1 MATAIDRLKV
11 QGGPA
16 PRNGVLSS
24 TTTRV
29 TFKGNKPTPSNIAEL
44 EKNYQFILKQDKT
57 SDLMLKGI
65 NHLSVQARKSRHLSR
80 VQEANVGIST
90 MDSSQNVSEDTD
102 VVIEKPHFVLCG
114 LPIGSKTIDP
124 QLYLNEARV
133 GNYKT
138 SARELNRVKR
148 GNKSGRAYSEP
159 TPSSRD
165 REVNGSGAFR
175 LALDDLD
182 SMPVLSTPAM
192 IPPLTPT
199 NSAITNKRLGRES
212 ARSYLDIKGSK
223 GLNNSAPNAWDVFP
237 SQAFVLFSQHKK
249 QPSLVACAN
258 DQTNETKDSFDTKP
272 LRSDVNCSS
281 TDDSIAKQISDQQKR
296 PKYAK
301 PFVRRGVKIN
311 FNNPYRNFKHKER
324 QALANKDRYEFTS
337 IEGYMTFNRQ
347 IKQKYGRDTI
357 VPRSIIRIPNP
368 CSDTFLLQ
376 MMYELNRPKSRRS
389 LGGSSTSKLSESAAQ
404 KDLEDLVQSTTSSSL
419 SKTNSSIDKFQSQ
432 YKSAICIKS
441 SVDETTE
448 EDNERRDNKGI

>member
-24 TTTRV
+24 TTARV
-29 TFKGNKPTPSNIAEL
+29 TFKANKPTHSNITEL
-44 EKNYQFILKQDKT
+44 EKSYQFILKQDKT

-80 VQEANVGIST
+80 IQEANLGIST
-90 MDSSQNVSEDTD
+90 MDSLNISEDTD

-114 LPIGSKTIDP
+114 LPMGSKTVDP
-124 QLYLNEARV
+124 QLYLHEARV

-148 GNKSGRAYSEP
+148 GNKSGKAYSEP

-165 REVNGSGAFR
+165 NEVNGSRAFS

-192 IPPLTPT
+192 VPPLTPT

-212 ARSYLDIKGSK
+212 AKSYLDIKGSK
-223 GLNNSAPNAWDVFP
+223 GLINSQHNAWNVFP
-237 SQAFVLFSQHKK
+237 SQEFVLFSHHKK
-249 QPSLVACAN
+249 QPCLVDRAN
-258 DQTNETKDSFDTKP
+258 DQNNEIKDSLDTKP
-272 LRSDVNCSS
+272 QKSDVNSRS
-281 TDDSIAKQISDQQKR
+281 TVDSITKQISEQQKR

-324 QALANKDRYEFTS
+324 QALVNKDRYEFTS

-347 IKQKYGRDTI
+347 IKQTYGRDTI
-357 VPRSIIRIPNP
+357 VPRSIIRVPNP

-389 LGGSSTSKLSESAAQ
+389 LGGSSTPKQSDIAVQ

-419 SKTNSSIDKFQSQ
+419 SKTNSSIDKYQSQ
-432 YKSAICIKS
+432 YKSAVS
-441 SVDETTE
+441 ANDNMDETIE
-448 EDNERRDNKGI
+448 EEIARKNKDI